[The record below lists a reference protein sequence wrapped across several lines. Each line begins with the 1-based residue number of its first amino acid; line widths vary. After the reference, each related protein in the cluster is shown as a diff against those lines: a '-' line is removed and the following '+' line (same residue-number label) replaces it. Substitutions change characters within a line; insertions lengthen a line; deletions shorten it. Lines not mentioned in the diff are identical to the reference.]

1 MLNEKELEEI
11 LKSRK
16 KVIEENKKDSN
27 EKFNDW
33 IKEELAK
40 KLKTKNDL
48 LAYAN
53 IIEKRND
60 PEFILF
66 FTAEY
71 RGMIEKN
78 FPELLTRFIKP
89 ICDSAN
95 PSIINCYV
103 SNFRKNCNCKEFIPS
118 LIKIPKGELEHWRLE
133 ALFMIG
139 ETYNV
144 FDEITDEILKSNNID
159 LVYSWGAY
167 LKRRTGSMGKNDKL
181 IKYLFENGDLEIF
194 NNLASQVPIEELLR
208 FSSRAIESLLKK
220 NTLVAYLISGP
231 LKSLAKLKYND
242 PEDVTV
248 VMTKESIF
256 HIFDLMI
263 EQHETAY
270 MKELLS
276 LNKIYDDFIP
286 LNDVMEYMI
295 NNCIDANLCKN
306 FIEYC
311 YVVHSDKESFNSK
324 VPSLVRKFAKLCE
337 KQNDAEAMKLIIN
350 YCKEHQSRGIS
361 QELSYFDDAMEKLRP
376 ISPDLYIKYIND
388 YHIDNKEINT
398 NIDFE
403 KYILENGSIEEVT
416 LLAKARRKKEKCFNV
431 EEYFKSII
439 EKLESLTT
447 EENKESEVVQNEINS
462 ALSFVFSLTDEEK
475 KTEACDL
482 LSNKIYDL
490 IYKIDSKFLIMN
502 VSKKL
507 VSYFKSP
514 TLFID
519 YLMEVS
525 SEPKYKLMLQVFYEK
540 LYICEQENK
549 DISFVEICLLVSEL
563 LKVTFD
569 KTPEK
574 EKNNPTL
581 KKDK

>member
-1 MLNEKELEEI
+1 MLNEKELEKI

-16 KVIEENKKDSN
+16 KVIEESKKNSN
-27 EKFNDW
+27 EELNEW

-60 PEFILF
+60 PELILF
-66 FTAEY
+66 FTVEY
-71 RGMIEKN
+71 REMIEKD

-89 ICDSAN
+89 ICDSED
-95 PSIINCYV
+95 PSVIHCYV
-103 SNFRKNCNCKEFIPS
+103 LNFKKDCNCREFIPA
-118 LIKIPKGELEHWRLE
+118 LIKIPKGVEHYRLE
-133 ALFMIG
+133 TLFVIG

-144 FDEITDEILKSNNID
+144 FDEITDEILKSKNID
-159 LVYSWGAY
+159 LIYSWGAY

-231 LKSLAKLKYND
+231 LKTLAKLKHND
-242 PEDVTV
+242 PEDGTI

-263 EQHETAY
+263 EQHESTY
-270 MKELLS
+270 MEELLS

-295 NNCIDANLCKN
+295 DQCNDANLCKN

-311 YVVHSDKESFNSK
+311 YVVHSDKEAFNSK

-361 QELSYFDDAMEKLRP
+361 QELIYFDDAMEKLRP
-376 ISPDLYIKYIND
+376 INSELYIKYISN
-388 YHIDNKEINT
+388 YRIDNKEDNST
-398 NIDFE
+398 IDF
-403 KYILENGSIEEVT
+403 KKSILEKGSIEEVT
-416 LLAKARRKKEKCFNV
+416 LLAKARRKKEKCLNV
-431 EEYFKSII
+431 EQYSNSII

-462 ALSFVFSLTDEEK
+462 AFNFLSSLTDEEK
-475 KTEACDL
+475 NTELYDL
-482 LSNKIYDL
+482 LSNKIYGL
-490 IYKIDSKFLIMN
+490 IYKIDSKFLITN

-507 VSYFKSP
+507 VPYFKSP

-540 LYICEQENK
+540 LYVCEQENK

-574 EKNNPTL
+574 ENNNPTL
-581 KKDK
+581 KKTND